1 MSAEGP
7 NLGDLL
13 SQMQEMQQQLM
24 SAHQSAAEQ
33 VVEGSA
39 GGGMVKVL
47 VSGGFDFR
55 QVIIDPSV
63 VDANDV
69 EMLQDLILAAMR
81 DAVARVNELNQQ
93 ALGGLGDLLGG
104 LGGLPG

>member
-1 MSAEGP
+1 VSEEGP

-24 SAHQSAAEQ
+24 SAHQAAAEQ

-39 GGGMVKVL
+39 GGGVVKVR

-55 QVIIDPSV
+55 QVIIEPSV
-63 VDANDV
+63 VDATDV
-69 EMLQDLILAAMR
+69 EMLQDLVLAAVR
-81 DAVARVNELNQQ
+81 DAVTRVNELNQQ

>member
-24 SAHQSAAEQ
+24 SAHQAAAEE

-39 GGGMVKVL
+39 GGGL
-47 VSGGFDFR
+47 VRVRVTGGFDFR
-55 QVIIDPSV
+55 QVVIDPSV
-63 VDANDV
+63 VDPSDV
-69 EMLQDLILAAMR
+69 EMLQDLVLAAVR
-81 DAVARVNELNQQ
+81 EAVAKVNELNQQ
-93 ALGGLGDLLGG
+93 ALGGLGGLLGG
-104 LGGLPG
+104 LGELPG

>member
-24 SAHQSAAEQ
+24 SAHQAAAAE

-39 GGGMVKVL
+39 GGGLVRVKVT
-47 VSGGFDFR
+47 GGFDFR
-55 QVIIDPSV
+55 QVVIDPSV
-63 VDANDV
+63 VDPSDV
-69 EMLQDLILAAMR
+69 EMLQDLVLAAVR
-81 DAVARVNELNQQ
+81 EAVAKVNELNQQ
-93 ALGGLGDLLGG
+93 ALGGLGGLLGG
-104 LGGLPG
+104 LGQLPG